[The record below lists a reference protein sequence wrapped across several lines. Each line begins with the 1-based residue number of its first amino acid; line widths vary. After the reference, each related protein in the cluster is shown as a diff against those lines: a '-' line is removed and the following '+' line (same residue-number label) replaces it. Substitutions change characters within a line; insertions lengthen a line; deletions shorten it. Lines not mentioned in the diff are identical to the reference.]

1 MGSECVPGPSGIS
14 PAGSSPAWV
23 PSGVRG
29 NRAAVRGHCA
39 EVECADWNP
48 ILQALQYGVAGAGG
62 TAGAEVSS
70 SCATWSPLMQRFSNG
85 WSI

>member
-1 MGSECVPGPSGIS
+1 MCPRALGHLSCRELSRMGAEWGQREPCG
-14 PAGSSPAWV
+14 
-23 PSGVRG
+23 RQ
-29 NRAAVRGHCA
+29 GHCA